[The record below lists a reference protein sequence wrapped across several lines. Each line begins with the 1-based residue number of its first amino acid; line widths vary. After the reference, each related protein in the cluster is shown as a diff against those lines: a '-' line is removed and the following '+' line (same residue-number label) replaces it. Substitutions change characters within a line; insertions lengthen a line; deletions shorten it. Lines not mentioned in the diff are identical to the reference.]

1 LAPDAKPPDPAD
13 LLAEKALVQAR
24 AAGISSHVTLKFWLQ
39 CFYIQMQASERLQKA
54 VFLAG
59 TPGLPPQTRA
69 QNKVAPEEEIKE
81 AGK

>member
-24 AAGISSHVTLKFWLQ
+24 AAGISSDVTLKFWLQ

-54 VFLAG
+54 VSLAG
-59 TPGLPPQTRA
+59 TSGLPTQTRP
-69 QNKVAPEEEIKE
+69 QNRVAPEEEIKE